1 MKSKLSKILAFPN
14 SKIYPWLQYLVTV
27 PNRHLLV
34 QIQQRKNK
42 KKVSSML
49 IINNQGNRT
58 MSMTSPLCL
67 SLVIFE
73 HTLQGFLVF
82 LFEQVNVSLRRQ
94 HLIGT
99 SLTSTMIDIAKNG
112 QEKLNDRIIT
122 AKTSSNEQFT
132 FQGTEQNK
140 YGL

>member
-58 MSMTSPLCL
+58 MSMTSPLGL

-82 LFEQVNVSLRRQ
+82 LFEQVNVSLRR
-94 HLIGT
+94 
-99 SLTSTMIDIAKNG
+99 
-112 QEKLNDRIIT
+112 
-122 AKTSSNEQFT
+122 
-132 FQGTEQNK
+132 
-140 YGL
+140 

>member
-1 MKSKLSKILAFPN
+1 
-14 SKIYPWLQYLVTV
+14 
-27 PNRHLLV
+27 
-34 QIQQRKNK
+34 
-42 KKVSSML
+42 ML

-58 MSMTSPLCL
+58 MSMTSPLGL

>member
-67 SLVIFE
+67 SVIFE

-112 QEKLNDRIIT
+112 QEKL
-122 AKTSSNEQFT
+122 
-132 FQGTEQNK
+132 
-140 YGL
+140 